1 MQAAKSV
8 GQTLRTFQP
17 TIKEVVSVGQELKGS
32 LEKELGL
39 NELRDAARP
48 VPRVPGK
55 QGRGGGEGISALNEL
70 RDAA

>member
-48 VPRVPGK
+48 VPRVPGRQK
-55 QGRGGGEGISALNEL
+55 RGGDGWGGTQIA
-70 RDAA
+70 R